1 MKIRD
6 ELTEITNENTIM
18 MNQKE
23 RDFQDKKR
31 VYQEKI
37 QNEMNDAHEN
47 YLKQDNEI
55 TKRKKELELE
65 LEIFRKDMTVE
76 LNKQIRELEL
86 KVDMARFQ
94 NTTEKRKE
102 DVKYDD
108 SVRESEL
115 ITQKK
120 RFERETIRNEHD
132 NNLELLMLKL
142 EKANMD
148 NLMLQHQ
155 ALEKA
160 QSCLRGKYISKASIT
175 SFDKT
180 DVSGAVLA
188 GILNK
193 LDMTKKA
200 IGR

>member
-1 MKIRD
+1 
-6 ELTEITNENTIM
+6 

-23 RDFQDKKR
+23 REFSDKKR

-37 QNEMNDAHEN
+37 QNEMNDAHEE
-47 YLKQDNEI
+47 YLRQDNEI
-55 TKRKKELELE
+55 TKRRKELELE
-65 LEIFRKDMTVE
+65 LEIFRKDMNVE
-76 LNKQIRELEL
+76 LNKKVRELEL
-86 KVDMARFQ
+86 KVDMAKFQ
-94 NTTEKRKE
+94 NTTDKRKE

-132 NNLELLMLKL
+132 NNLELLMLQL

-148 NLMLQHQ
+148 KLMLQQQ

-160 QSCLRGKYISKASIT
+160 KSCLSGKYISKAAIT

-193 LDMTKKA
+193 LDLTKKA
-200 IGR
+200 IGK